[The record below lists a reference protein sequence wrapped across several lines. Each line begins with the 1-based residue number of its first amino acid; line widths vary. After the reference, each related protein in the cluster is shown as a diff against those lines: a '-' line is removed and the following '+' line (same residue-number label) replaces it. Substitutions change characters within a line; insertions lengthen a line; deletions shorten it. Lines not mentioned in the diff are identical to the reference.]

1 MTIAYHGTPIT
12 PAAQL
17 ARMYGEH
24 FCVSFAH
31 PDNAGVCEAIG
42 ASVLWDNGAFSAYT
56 KGTQIDEV
64 RKGDIVCVAHLYL
77 MTVEK
82 TSTRIDPRRVL
93 RQRIETMDAKSV
105 TIRELAE
112 PQRDLSEMADRTAA
126 IFAAAE
132 MIIGGGRSKYSD
144 ENGGKSA
151 GRPAKDW
158 SEWRSVIEH
167 EWDSVKHKTNKAA
180 VAAMQA
186 KGVPV
191 RTVRQVWSIV
201 EGWRGKGNGGS
212 GR

>member
-1 MTIAYHGTPIT
+1 MTRTHGYIRRTRRHTESYQRKLMAAAGIT
-12 PAAQL
+12 HLFVEGQSGGL
-17 ARMYGEH
+17 TWDDFARQ
-24 FCVSFAH
+24 A
-31 PDNAGVCEAIG
+31 
-42 ASVLWDNGAFSAYT
+42 
-56 KGTQIDEV
+56 V
-64 RKGDIVCVAHLYL
+64 RKGDTICVAHLYL

-112 PQRDLSEMADRTAA
+112 PQRDLSKMADRTAA

-132 MIIGGGRSKYSD
+132 MIAGGGRSKFSA
-144 ENGGKSA
+144 ENGAKSA
-151 GRPAKDW
+151 GRPKRDW
-158 SEWRSVIEH
+158 SQWRQIIEH
-167 EWDSVKHKTNKAA
+167 EWDSIKHRTNEDA
-180 VAAMQA
+180 VAAMKA

-191 RTVRQVWSIV
+191 QTVRQVWAIV